1 MLRDAVRFW
10 RLHFW
15 YLTVIAALL
24 WLPLA
29 VLELTGV
36 AHGVDIDTDH
46 LRVLDLVVNLVIVL
60 VFELLV
66 AEILAAAS
74 EKIVASDL
82 HGAELPSPRTFL
94 ATVPWGSLLLGTLVY
109 EIGVGIGLLFLV
121 VPGFIVA
128 TWGVVTGPVVVAEGT
143 RALKAPG
150 RSRELVRGS
159 FRPVALFVLLA
170 FVVSETISSVA
181 GALLDLLPHTWAE
194 PTGEYVVHV
203 LTSPL
208 FGMATAVL
216 YYALLERERA
226 RARTSPPE
234 RARLVKLVGL
244 ASGFADLLGHRD
256 PDRSQDEDD
265 EQLLHGVPLVDATGA
280 EIASIV
286 GGCAPG
292 SNRTPE
298 PVRPGTTSTGM
309 PLTAWLFDSVS

>member
-1 MLRDAVRFW
+1 VLRDAVRFW

-36 AHGVDIDTDH
+36 AHGVEIDTDH
-46 LRVLDLVVNLVIVL
+46 LRLLDLVVNVVIVL

-170 FVVSETISSVA
+170 FVVSETVSSVA

-216 YYALLERERA
+216 YYALVQRERA
-226 RARTSPPE
+226 RH
-234 RARLVKLVGL
+234 
-244 ASGFADLLGHRD
+244 ADEPAEAG
-256 PDRSQDEDD
+256 PSQ
-265 EQLLHGVPLVDATGA
+265 
-280 EIASIV
+280 
-286 GGCAPG
+286 
-292 SNRTPE
+292 
-298 PVRPGTTSTGM
+298 
-309 PLTAWLFDSVS
+309 

>member
-1 MLRDAVRFW
+1 VLRDAVRFW

-36 AHGVDIDTDH
+36 AHGVEIDTDNF
-46 LRVLDLVVNLVIVL
+46 RAADVLVNVFIVL

-66 AEILAAAS
+66 AELLAAAS

-82 HGAELPSPRTFL
+82 HGAELPKPRKFL
-94 ATVPWGSLLLGTLVY
+94 RTVPWVSLVMATLVY
-109 EIGVGIGLLFLV
+109 EIGVGVGLIFFV
-121 VPGFIVA
+121 IPGFVVA
-128 TWGVVTGPVVVAEGT
+128 TYGVVTGPVVVAERT

-170 FVVSETISSVA
+170 FVVSETISNIA

-216 YYALLERERA
+216 YYALVERERA
-226 RARTSPPE
+226 RTRNEPAGAGPP
-234 RARLVKLVGL
+234 
-244 ASGFADLLGHRD
+244 
-256 PDRSQDEDD
+256 Q
-265 EQLLHGVPLVDATGA
+265 
-280 EIASIV
+280 
-286 GGCAPG
+286 
-292 SNRTPE
+292 
-298 PVRPGTTSTGM
+298 
-309 PLTAWLFDSVS
+309 